1 MFLGRAASASVQLA
15 QFHGNPD
22 FVPSFPAS
30 STQFAN
36 RERPQWKISG
46 EASTGTGL
54 GFLGA
59 VRKFLGY
66 KESGSE
72 CLSET
77 GLVLRLQPSYESRY
91 RTIIW
96 QKWVY
101 DTYIN
106 LTKELADLEAT

>member
-1 MFLGRAASASVQLA
+1 MEV
-15 QFHGNPD
+15 
-22 FVPSFPAS
+22 
-30 STQFAN
+30 
-36 RERPQWKISG
+36 SG